1 MPPTM
6 PTELVETL
14 RAQKYHLVG
23 SHSAVKSCRWHHE
36 ALVHNRPCY
45 KQKFYGIETHRCI
58 QMTPTVVYCTMRCLF
73 CWRVQSGDGEL
84 EWNEM
89 MPARWDA
96 PDLII
101 EGSIKEKI
109 RLASGYKG
117 NSKVSPAKFKEAAE
131 PKHVAIS
138 LTGEPTLYPYL
149 SDLIKG
155 FHQRG
160 LTTFLVSNGT
170 LPEALSRLDEEPT
183 QLYISACASDRK
195 TFSETCRPQ
204 IPAAWEKLKQT
215 LNLLKSF
222 SCRTVIRITL
232 VKGLN
237 MGHTRDY
244 GRLIEKASPDF
255 VEPKAYMHVG
265 FSRSRLGYQNMP
277 SHPQVQDFAA
287 KLADSLGY
295 NILDECQPS
304 RVVLLSRFKEKQ
316 FITPT

>member
-1 MPPTM
+1 MPSTM
-6 PTELVETL
+6 PAELVGTL
-14 RAQKYHLVG
+14 RVQKYHLVG
-23 SHSAVKSCRWHHE
+23 SHSAVKSCRWHRE
-36 ALVHNRPCY
+36 ALVHDRPCY

-89 MPARWDA
+89 MPARWDE
-96 PDLII
+96 PDLIV
-101 EGSIKEKI
+101 EGSVKEKI
-109 RLASGYKG
+109 RLASGYRG

-170 LPEALSRLDEEPT
+170 LPEALSRLAEEPT
-183 QLYISACASDRK
+183 QLYISACAFDRK

-237 MGHTRDY
+237 MRHTRDY

-277 SHPQVQDFAA
+277 SHPQVQDFAL

-304 RVVLLSRFKEKQ
+304 RVVLLSRFKEKRL
-316 FITPT
+316 IKTT